1 MLNEKVEAALNEQLN
16 KEIFS
21 AYLYFSMS
29 AWFSS
34 RSLKGF
40 ANWMHIQGLEE
51 LTHSQK
57 FFDFIVE
64 RGGRVRLSD
73 IEAPRVEWDNSMEIY
88 TETLKHEEFV
98 TESINKL
105 VSVARESVDNATEIF
120 LQWFVTEQI
129 EEEGN
134 VNEIIDRLK
143 MAGDNPSALLMLD
156 SEMGKRVFVT
166 IDPAATV

>member
-34 RSLKGF
+34 HSLKGF
-40 ANWMHIQGLEE
+40 ANWMHVQGLEE
-51 LTHSQK
+51 LAHSQK
-57 FFDFIVE
+57 FYNFIIE
-64 RGGRVRLSD
+64 RGGRVRFTD
-73 IEAPRVEWDNSMEIY
+73 IEAPRVEWDNPLEIY
-88 TETLKHEEFV
+88 QETLKHEEFV

-105 VSVARESVDNATEIF
+105 VGISREVTDNATEIF

-129 EEEGN
+129 EEEGS
-134 VNEIIDRLK
+134 VNEILDRLK
-143 MAGDNPSALLMLD
+143 MAGDNPSAILMLD
-156 SEMGKRVFVT
+156 SEMGTRVFT
-166 IDPAATV
+166 PIDAGAA